1 MKKMS
6 FQKLKELIAN
16 GTSGSKNHEAE
27 HSAWQEPPEASPVE
41 AAKQSGAVCC
51 FCLPPG
57 IGSFG
62 GPLTPTFSLVALGVS
77 ALGWGKL
84 LT

>member
-1 MKKMS
+1 MGHPEVRTMKLSTVPGKS
-6 FQKLKELIAN
+6 PQKPVLWRQLSRA
-16 GTSGSKNHEAE
+16 GLCAV
-27 HSAWQEPPEASPVE
+27 SAYPLA
-41 AAKQSGAVCC
+41 
-51 FCLPPG
+51 F
-57 IGSFG
+57 GSFG